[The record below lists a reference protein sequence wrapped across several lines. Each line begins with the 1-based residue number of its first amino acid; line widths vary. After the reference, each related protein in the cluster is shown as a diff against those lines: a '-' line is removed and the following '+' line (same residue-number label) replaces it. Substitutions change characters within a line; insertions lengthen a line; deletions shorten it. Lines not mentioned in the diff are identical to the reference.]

1 LFQEL
6 FVVSRTKPNVF
17 LIVSRTRL
25 NEFYW
30 DVVLFQGHNSINST
44 AMFLLFQG
52 LFVVSRTKLDVL
64 LIVSRIRL
72 DEFY

>member
-1 LFQEL
+1 MLF
-6 FVVSRTKPNVF
+6 
-17 LIVSRTRL
+17 
-25 NEFYW
+25 W
-30 DVVLFQGHNSINST
+30 LFQGHNSINST